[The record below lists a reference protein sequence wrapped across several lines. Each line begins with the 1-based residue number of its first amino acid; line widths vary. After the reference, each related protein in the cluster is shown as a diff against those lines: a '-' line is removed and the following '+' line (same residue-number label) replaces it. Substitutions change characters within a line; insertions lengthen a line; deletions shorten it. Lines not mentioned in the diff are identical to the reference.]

1 MDALAPGASTLRRI
15 CSNSCFPERSRAMSS
30 TPPGSIGQSGP
41 SRDPRPVRIEPILS
55 AAPGGAPT
63 VGHGMPGPGAAPRQP
78 SGAGASRPRGGG
90 GASGSGGGR
99 SWLWII
105 GGTLTAL
112 AILLGGAVAALY
124 VFLSPDVVKDRLVRE
139 VKERT
144 GRDLTIGGTPRISF
158 WPNIAVSMSNV
169 ALSNPPGLAGPPT
182 VTMAA
187 LEADVQLRP
196 LLSREVVVD
205 RILLRGPV
213 VDLRVDGAGRRNWDF
228 AEWLIP
234 GGATGRVRYAQ
245 AAQPSRTDAGA
256 GAGGQGAPRKLPAQL
271 EKVTLGSLQ
280 VVNGTVRYSDERA
293 KVAEEVKALDMTMS
307 AETIAAP
314 LDAKG
319 SLNWRGEA
327 LQFTARLAPLRAALE
342 QTPVAVTAR
351 INGQAVDAS
360 YEGNATF
367 GSDLVLDGRLSAK
380 SDAPERLARLAGR
393 TIDPQ
398 ALAGGV
404 RITTGV
410 KAAAQSL
417 TLSDARL
424 DALGATTTG
433 TLTVDTKGVR
443 PHLRGNLRFS
453 ELDVNKLQRLAG
465 IEPAQRPQ
473 QQANRPQQPGPG
485 SLEDI
490 IKQGPSGPAA
500 NPAARPRP
508 ETKGSGWSTDPID
521 TAFLGLADAD
531 LKIQFGK
538 LSAANVTTGPGQAT
552 VAHRNRAADVTVED
566 IALYQGRGRGRVTV
580 NGTGPQV
587 QVGANILGENLTAQ
601 SFFKDF
607 GGPAWLF
614 GRLRVALAVTAQGQS
629 QYQLAQSLNG
639 RGELTV
645 ADGWVIGFNV
655 AELLRNLGQGRFS
668 GLEAQPTQ
676 KTDFTEAAATFA
688 ITNGVARNNDL
699 RVASPLMRVGGAGSL
714 NIAERTVDYTL
725 RPRLVGSTQGQG
737 AAADGGGLEI
747 PVRVTGPLDAPALA
761 PDLSGLVKD
770 PNQALEAIK
779 RIDPKAAEGAIKGL
793 LGGDGDAQQKARDI
807 LNQFL
812 KR

>member
-1 MDALAPGASTLRRI
+1 
-15 CSNSCFPERSRAMSS
+15 MSS

-41 SRDPRPVRIEPILS
+41 GRDPRPVRIEPILS
-55 AAPGGAPT
+55 AAPAGAPA
-63 VGHGMPGPGAAPRQP
+63 GGPGMSGAGPAPRQSGGPGA
-78 SGAGASRPRGGG
+78 SYPRGGG
-90 GASGSGGGR
+90 GAAGGGGGR
-99 SWLWII
+99 SWLRII
-105 GGTLTAL
+105 GGTLAAL
-112 AILLGGAVAALY
+112 VILLGGAVAAVY
-124 VFLSPDVVKDRLVRE
+124 FFVSPDVVKDRVMRE

-144 GRDLTIGGTPRISF
+144 GRDLTIAGTPRISF

-169 ALSNPPGLAGPPT
+169 SLSNPPGMAGPPT

-196 LLSREVVVD
+196 LLSREVVID
-205 RILLRGPV
+205 RILMREPV

-234 GGATGRVRYAQ
+234 GGAADRVRYAQ
-245 AAQPSRTDAGA
+245 AAQPSRTDAGTS
-256 GAGGQGAPRKLPAQL
+256 GQRAPRALPPQL
-271 EKVTLGSLQ
+271 ENLKLGALQ

-307 AETIAAP
+307 AETISAP

-342 QTPVAVTAR
+342 QKPVAVAAQIT
-351 INGQAVDAS
+351 GQAVEANW
-360 YEGNATF
+360 EGNATF

-404 RITTGV
+404 KITTGV
-410 KAAAQSL
+410 KTAAQSV

-433 TLTVDTKGVR
+433 TVTVDTKGAR

-485 SLEDI
+485 SVEDI
-490 IKQGPSGPAA
+490 VKQGPSGPAA

-508 ETKGSGWSTDPID
+508 DAKRSGWSTDPID

-552 VAHRNRAADVTVED
+552 IAHRDRAADVTVED
-566 IALYQGRGRGRVTV
+566 IQLYQGRGRGRVTV
-580 NGTGPQV
+580 NGTGQQV

-601 SFFKDF
+601 NFFKDF
-607 GGPAWLF
+607 GGPEWLF

-629 QYQLAQSLNG
+629 EYQLVQSLNG
-639 RGELTV
+639 RGELTI

-668 GLEAQPTQ
+668 GLEAQPSQ
-676 KTDFTEAAATFA
+676 KTDFSEAAATFA

-714 NIAERTVDYTL
+714 NLAERTVDYTL
-725 RPRLVGSTQGQG
+725 RPRLVGTTQGQG
-737 AAADGGGLEI
+737 AAADANGLEI
-747 PVRVTGPLDAPALA
+747 PVRVTGPLEKPSLA

-779 RIDPKAAEGAIKGL
+779 RIDPKAAEGALKGL
-793 LGGDGDAQQKARDI
+793 LGGDGEAQQKARDL